1 MNAALPGHGGLGLY
15 QPGSSL
21 LHRLPAGAKLTALA
35 VAAVVVLR
43 ITAVSTLGV
52 AAVFTLALLA
62 AAQIPW
68 RVGFAQVRPV
78 CWIAVP
84 LLAFQWLSAGPT
96 HAVLVVGQLLVLV
109 ALAALVTLTT
119 RVTAML
125 DAFESALRPFERV
138 GVSPMRVG
146 LVLAL
151 TVRCIPL
158 VAQTYAETR
167 EAQRARGLERNPV
180 ALAVSLVV
188 RLLKKADA
196 LGDALAARGLD
207 D

>member
-35 VAAVVVLR
+35 VAAVVILR

-52 AAVFTLALLA
+52 AVVLTLALVA

-78 CWIAVP
+78 CWFAVP
-84 LLAFQWLSAGPT
+84 LLAFQWVSAGPA

-167 EAQRARGLERNPV
+167 EAQRARGLERSPV

-196 LGDALAARGLD
+196 MGDALAARGLD